1 MIVADLLT
9 DILLMLQIRIVRGY
23 PREWLLRTVEGR
35 ELECAFLLWPLLAL
49 IPLSSLL
56 GYYAF
61 AADLVLVLL
70 ILWRL
75 LVYRSGY

>member
-1 MIVADLLT
+1 MMVAGLLSG
-9 DILLMLQIRIVRGY
+9 ILLILQIKIVRDY
-23 PREWLLRTVEGR
+23 PREWLHRMVEGR
-35 ELECAFLLWPLLAL
+35 ELECAFLLWPLLAP

-70 ILWRL
+70 ILWTL